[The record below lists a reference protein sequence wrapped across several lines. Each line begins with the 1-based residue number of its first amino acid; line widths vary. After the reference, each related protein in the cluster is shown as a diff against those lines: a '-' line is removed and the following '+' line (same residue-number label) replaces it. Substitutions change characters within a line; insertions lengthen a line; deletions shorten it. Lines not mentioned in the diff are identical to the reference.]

1 MRARGSSEFAHQ
13 APALGKGEAAFGG
26 VEEHADGSRGAGGR
40 GDELLVE
47 QYVARA
53 LDVADYV
60 YVLQKGRI
68 RLAGEPSELIDD
80 QILAPTSDQD
90 VEPLQQLGVMR
101 VGFEDIE
108 VPSLA

>member
-1 MRARGSSEFAHQ
+1 VRARGSSEFAHQ

-26 VEEHADGSRGAGGR
+26 VEEHADGSRGA
-40 GDELLVE
+40 
-47 QYVARA
+47 
-53 LDVADYV
+53 DYV
-60 YVLQKGRI
+60 YVLQKGRV